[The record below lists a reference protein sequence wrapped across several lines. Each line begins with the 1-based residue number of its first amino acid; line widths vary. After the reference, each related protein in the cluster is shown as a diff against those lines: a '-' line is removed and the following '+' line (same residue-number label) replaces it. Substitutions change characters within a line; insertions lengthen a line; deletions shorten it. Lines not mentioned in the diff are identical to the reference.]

1 MSKLNLDLRVGES
14 INFDNDRIKITL
26 LEKSGQRARL
36 EINAQKDVV
45 INTTSHEKAAN
56 VVKNG
61 LNLKDYSRV

>member
-45 INTTSHEKAAN
+45 INTARSDKASSVA
-56 VVKNG
+56 KNG
-61 LNLKDYSRV
+61 LNLKEYIRM